1 MLAASELHVCI
12 FTSITVRHVARLRDK
27 VEDNL
32 VEDEYS
38 VETLTVIYPF
48 ETIFFRIKFWIF
60 LLNILAFPL

>member
-1 MLAASELHVCI
+1 MLAAFELHVCI

-48 ETIFFRIKFWIF
+48 ETIFFRIKFLIF

>member
-1 MLAASELHVCI
+1 MLAAFELHVCI

-27 VEDNL
+27 

-60 LLNILAFPL
+60 LLNRLACPL

>member
-1 MLAASELHVCI
+1 MLAAFELHVCI

-32 VEDEYS
+32 VEDEFS

>member
-1 MLAASELHVCI
+1 MLAAFELHVCI

-48 ETIFFRIKFWIF
+48 ETIFFRIKFWIL